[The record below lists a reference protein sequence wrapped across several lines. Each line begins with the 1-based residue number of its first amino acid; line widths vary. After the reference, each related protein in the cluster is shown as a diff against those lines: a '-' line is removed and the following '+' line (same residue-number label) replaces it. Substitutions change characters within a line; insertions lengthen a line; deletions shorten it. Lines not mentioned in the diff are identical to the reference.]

1 MHWVRIVKRQLVNL
15 ITSFTK
21 MAAHPFNSKVVSNL
35 KQRKHQAQP
44 KALTDEETLSRTE
57 TLLHRIAIL
66 RIVFHLFSHAAI
78 GAPLSF
84 GFSGPDRRGI
94 LLGNTFFPR
103 LFALGRFAAETR
115 TLKSRNKDFSDFL
128 ACNNLH
134 LQRYFLLF
142 RDLFSILQLQVISFF
157 ACIMLIQEA

>member
-35 KQRKHQAQP
+35 KQRKHQAEP

-57 TLLHRIAIL
+57 TLLHRIAVF

-84 GFSGPDRRGI
+84 GFSNCCKKQMT
-94 LLGNTFFPR
+94 LTFN
-103 LFALGRFAAETR
+103 LIGRVQI
-115 TLKSRNKDFSDFL
+115 FSG
-128 ACNNLH
+128 AS
-134 LQRYFLLF
+134 YGMAGGYST
-142 RDLFSILQLQVISFF
+142 FSGQPL
-157 ACIMLIQEA
+157 